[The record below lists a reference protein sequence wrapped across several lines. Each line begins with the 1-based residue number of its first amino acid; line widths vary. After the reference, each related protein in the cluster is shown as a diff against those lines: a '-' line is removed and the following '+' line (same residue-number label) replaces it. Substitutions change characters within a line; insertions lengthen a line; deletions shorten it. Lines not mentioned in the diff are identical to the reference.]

1 MTKSDIIIQIKTAV
15 TALSAYDPGYYKV
28 ERERFYMRATK
39 EYLEKFLA
47 DLQRRLSFAERAKGL
62 GANIVTRRDLRGKDL
77 QQFIK
82 AGVVVRDVGI
92 GFVDE
97 REPSEKDIKTMLVII

>member
-1 MTKSDIIIQIKTAV
+1 MKKSDILIQIQTAV
-15 TALSAYDPGYYKV
+15 TALSEYDPGYYKV

-39 EYLEKFLA
+39 EQLEKFLA
-47 DLQRRLSFAERAKGL
+47 DLQRRLSFAERAKSL
-62 GANIVTRRDLRGKDL
+62 GATIVTRRDLRGKEL

-92 GFVDE
+92 GLVEE
-97 REPSEKDIKTMLVII
+97 RTPSEQDIRAMLVVI